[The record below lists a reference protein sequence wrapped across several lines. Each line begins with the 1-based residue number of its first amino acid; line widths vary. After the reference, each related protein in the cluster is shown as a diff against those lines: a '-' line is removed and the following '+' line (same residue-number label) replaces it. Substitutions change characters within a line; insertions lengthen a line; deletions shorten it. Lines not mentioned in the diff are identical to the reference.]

1 MSERY
6 TRIYTLAGYKFPEEI
21 ECPVSVEAG
30 ALLLDN
36 EQKKVL
42 AQIKYKNLTNKSIK
56 SMTVDVKVYD
66 KQQNQIKSVEGFE
79 YKNLIAGAGDTFG
92 EKSPVFM
99 NDNNAASFY
108 VNVNNIVYSDGSRW
122 SKSGKEFAN
131 DAKKAAEISLEL
143 GEKAIEVGKE
153 IGEKAIVVG
162 KKGAKKLLPFIL
174 NCLASICFIAL
185 AFVGFNDLDGTP
197 QGYIALAGTI
207 ISAIISLPGMGK
219 LIFRKKY
226 GLLQKILRWVIIVVI
241 LVVVLNINKFISM

>member
-79 YKNLIAGAGDTFG
+79 YNNLIAGAGDTFG

-131 DAKKAAEISLEL
+131 DAKKAAEISL
-143 GEKAIEVGKE
+143 EVGKE